1 MASCGERLGG
11 KNELSQDESHAAL
24 RRAAPIWASSGW
36 ATPSCVECLNL
47 GRMSGSWPLSA
58 RRFLDLLARFFPPSR
73 YGPTWIATWTMKFPD
88 TPLPSPT
95 DLDHRIPR
103 AIAGDRD
110 ALESLLVV
118 YYDDLLVFIESRMS
132 AQLRAVHD
140 VEDVLHETVISA
152 FLAVTRLEARSNR
165 EFRNWL
171 RTIAE
176 HRIIDLARSLR
187 GKVRGGDFHRV
198 TTVATESGSLV
209 DLLDLCVAELSKAS
223 AKVRREEGVQE
234 LQKQLATLP
243 DHYRRAVELRF
254 LRELS
259 LAETAQAMELSEA
272 QVRNILYRAREIL
285 IDRLGNSSLYRFH
298 D

>member
-1 MASCGERLGG
+1 
-11 KNELSQDESHAAL
+11 
-24 RRAAPIWASSGW
+24 
-36 ATPSCVECLNL
+36 
-47 GRMSGSWPLSA
+47 
-58 RRFLDLLARFFPPSR
+58 
-73 YGPTWIATWTMKFPD
+73 MKFPD